1 MKAVFEA
8 FAAVGLGDTISEI
21 GTLNDTYNLIIGD
34 YAEGLSDLR
43 AIWSDTTRRIAA
55 LRDNPDC
62 AESEYKLK
70 LEQDDPGITPKVT
83 FDVAASAKIIKDYA
97 SRPKMAIL
105 REQGVNGELEMAA
118 AFQNAG
124 FESIDVHMTDIL
136 EGRISLKD
144 FNGLVACGGFS
155 YGDVLGAGEGW
166 AKSILFNPKARAEF
180 EAYFN
185 RKDTFTLG
193 VCNGCQ
199 MVSNLKDLIPGAKHW
214 PRFVQNLSE
223 RFEARFC
230 TLKVEAPPQRLYT
243 PEGGIVL

>member
-1 MKAVFEA
+1 MAFAGHVGVTLNAGALKGNLIDALFNEELGAVLQVKKADLKAVFEA
-8 FAAVGLGDTISEI
+8 FAAVGLGDTVSEI
-21 GTLNDTYNLIIGD
+21 GTLNDTYNLVIGD

-62 AESEYKLK
+62 AESEYTLK
-70 LEQDDPGITPKVT
+70 LEQDNPGITPKVT
-83 FDVAASAKIIKDYA
+83 FDVAAGAKVVKDYA

-144 FNGLVACGGFS
+144 FNGLVASATVTCS
-155 YGDVLGAGEGW
+155 VPVKAGPR
-166 AKSILFNPKARAEF
+166 ASSSTRRPAPNSRLTSTAR
-180 EAYFN
+180 
-185 RKDTFTLG
+185 TLLR
-193 VCNGCQ
+193 
-199 MVSNLKDLIPGAKHW
+199 SA
-214 PRFVQNLSE
+214 SATA
-223 RFEARFC
+223 ARWSP
-230 TLKVEAPPQRLYT
+230 TSRT
-243 PEGGIVL
+243 